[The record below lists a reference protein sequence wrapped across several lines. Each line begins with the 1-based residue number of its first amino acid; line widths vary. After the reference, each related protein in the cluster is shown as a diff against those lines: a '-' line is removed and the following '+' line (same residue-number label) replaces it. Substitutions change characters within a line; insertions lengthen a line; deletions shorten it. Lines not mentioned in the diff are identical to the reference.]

1 MVTLGIDAS
10 TTCVGYAFTEDNKI
24 LDMGFID
31 IKKEKSPKEKVFKVL
46 EFLNNI
52 SYLNKIEKI
61 NVEDN
66 LSGFAGGRTS
76 QQVIVKLAKFNA
88 ILCFVLED
96 EFNIEVNS
104 INPMTARKNVFGK
117 ARVKGIKAKDF
128 VYGWNIYDSKR
139 PSGSITGRYMLIANS
154 SDAEYTTSV
163 VHIDLTSTGFSFP
176 NGYDGTNKSSGEY
189 IYIAFKIN

>member
-10 TTCVGYAFTEDNKI
+10 TTCVGYAFTEDKKI

-31 IKKEKSPKEKVFKVL
+31 IKKETTPKDKVEKVL
-46 EFLNNI
+46 GFLNESPYIDNVVD
-52 SYLNKIEKI
+52 I

-88 ILCFVLED
+88 ILCFMLEQIFD
-96 EFNIEVNS
+96 IEVNS

-117 ARVKGIKAKDF
+117 ARVKGMKAKDL
-128 VYGWNIYDSKR
+128 VKLKIEEMYNTKKWCKHTTRGNWDKRNID
-139 PSGSITGRYMLIANS
+139 M
-154 SDAEYTTSV
+154 
-163 VHIDLTSTGFSFP
+163 
-176 NGYDGTNKSSGEY
+176 YDGLVMALFENKK
-189 IYIAFKIN
+189 A